1 MNLHRSAGQPDWEL
15 VKEADRTSV
24 QKLAA
29 ATWGLMTPPN
39 AITVIG
45 LIIVILGLISI
56 LEQSYW
62 IGLLLLTAGRLMDIV
77 DGLVADKTGTKSS
90 VGEIFDAA
98 ADKVGTILT
107 LIVILFANITS
118 FWVIVALIIPQLV
131 IPIISFYK
139 KRKGRGVHPTRAGKL
154 SMALTWVGI
163 VGLIIVK
170 ALNDPL
176 WLETIFYAVIGVSLV
191 LGLYSLWQY
200 MTNRD

>member
-1 MNLHRSAGQPDWEL
+1 MNLHRSAEQPDWEL
-15 VKEADRTSV
+15 VKETDRTSV

-29 ATWGLMTPPN
+29 ATGGLITPPN

-45 LIIVILGLISI
+45 LVIVIVGLISI

-107 LIVILFANITS
+107 LVVILIANITPI
-118 FWVIVALIIPQLV
+118 WVIVALIIPQV
-131 IPIISFYK
+131 IIPFISFYK
-139 KRKGRGVHPTRAGKL
+139 KRNGRGVHPTRAGKI

-170 ALNDPL
+170 ALENPL
-176 WLETIFYAVIGVSLV
+176 WLATIFYIVIAASLA

>member
-29 ATWGLMTPPN
+29 ATGGLMTPPN

-170 ALNDPL
+170 ALDDPL
-176 WLETIFYAVIGVSLV
+176 WLVTIFYTVIGVSLI